1 MFGNGDWSLTCV
13 GFLLLALLRYGFRA
27 EVWPHHSAVGGW
39 SLVLLL
45 ALVVVVGLLQL
56 LRALPRWLLPARVG
70 SAWCSASG

>member
-27 EVWPHHSAVGGW
+27 EVWPHHPAVGGW
-39 SLVLLL
+39 SLGLLL
-45 ALVVVVGLLQL
+45 VLVVGLLQL

-70 SAWCSASG
+70 SVWCSTSG